1 MLGVVTCVQYHFC
14 ELLVSFIREGSYGGR
29 GGFFFFPLLR
39 DFWQKGESPCY
50 AGRVN
55 FHIKGTHDRREVD
68 CTALRVSVSW
78 R

>member
-1 MLGVVTCVQYHFC
+1 MEEEMGWVLFFFSSLG
-14 ELLVSFIREGSYGGR
+14 SFGR
-29 GGFFFFPLLR
+29 GG
-39 DFWQKGESPCY
+39 KGETPCY
-50 AGRVN
+50 ASRVN